1 MSTQTSSGFD
11 GPPCGHPLLSALAL
25 SAVLAGC
32 SHAPP
37 QSWRVEPVLRVAGSD
52 ARAAAQGWRAL
63 ARQYE
68 GEGRLAQAVEAQ
80 RRAAQA
86 DPGDAESLHA
96 LGVKL
101 ARRGELAQGI
111 AALRLAN
118 EMAPRQPQLLNN
130 LGYALQLSGQPDQAQ
145 AMYEAALLAD
155 PNYEHARK
163 NLRKLAKAARA
174 QPVAPAEAAAV
185 ADLPAVSDTSIA
197 STASTAS
204 ATAVAAALV
213 PEPVL
218 APVPIEF
225 SAAAPADAVPA
236 PMPESAAAPAAE
248 PMPDAPAAAPMPVLE
263 APELL
268 QLQTQPNLPAMTL
281 ASADDAVA
289 QVAEDAAG
297 PHAAVDI
304 DLTVAATEAPVVDL
318 PAEPATAAAAVDAAS
333 VLDGVRVEIIN
344 GNGLVGAAGALRNWL
359 GEQGVKTARLA
370 NLPPYD
376 MARTIVVY
384 SPGHAAQAMELAR
397 RLPLQSL
404 VRAAPAQSIR
414 SGLRVVIGH
423 DLRISAAL
431 HQLANQVNAHPAL
444 KKEAAKAAAPADAVE
459 AMQRSLAR
467 R

>member
-68 GEGRLAQAVEAQ
+68 GEGRLAQAAEAQ

-174 QPVAPAEAAAV
+174 QPVAPAAAV
-185 ADLPAVSDTSIA
+185 ADLPAVSDTSTASAA
-197 STASTAS
+197 STA
-204 ATAVAAALV
+204 AVAAALV
-213 PEPVL
+213 PDPVL

-225 SAAAPADAVPA
+225 SAAAPAGAVP
-236 PMPESAAAPAAE
+236 
-248 PMPDAPAAAPMPVLE
+248 APMPVLE

-268 QLQTQPNLPAMTL
+268 QLQTQPNLPAMTV

-318 PAEPATAAAAVDAAS
+318 PAEPAPAAAAVDAAS

-459 AMQRSLAR
+459 TMQRSLAR